1 MKNFILTLVAL
12 VAFTVGAIVGPPRVA
27 SAASDQGY
35 NGWTTK
41 TAAYTILASENG
53 TTFDNRGDGDA
64 ITFTLPAPFANAHY
78 RFINHAAQAFIIAAD
93 AVDTFVVYNDA
104 TGDSLESSTIGVV
117 REVWSDGTAWF
128 GWWVGTSTGG
138 TVNT

>member
-41 TAAYTILASENG
+41 TAADTILASENG

-78 RFINHAAQAFIIAAD
+78 RFVTIAAFAITVSSD
-93 AVDTFVVYNDA
+93 VADTMIGYNDIDLDSIAGPA
-104 TGDSLESSTIGVV
+104 TT
-117 REVWSDGTAWF
+117 
-128 GWWVGTSTGG
+128 
-138 TVNT
+138 